1 MMYNIIYVY
10 MYIYMSVCMYII
22 IYVRVCMFYA
32 WMFIIYELVCIYGDI

>member
-22 IYVRVCMFYA
+22 IYVRVLYA